1 MEHATPMVVRPT
13 SGSPTLRKKA
23 SIRFESGAIV
33 VTDRRGTSRTF
44 PIDGTEDAPRGF
56 RSTGQMDGRRYLE
69 DQRGRALVRLDLM
82 DWDPEQLGDLEE
94 AAGFKLVTDPGT
106 PSDRPEMM
114 KIEDPPYFAWAST
127 SAAVGIA
134 AVSLY
139 WLHIAPEAVMLMVAL
154 PALVAFAWFITLTK
168 LSMPSGKEIE
178 ATQQRAAEMAPNA
191 LAEADEILKRYG
203 VEPAP
208 DAEADKPNGG

>member
-1 MEHATPMVVRPT
+1 MVRPS
-13 SGSPTLRKKA
+13 SGSRPLRRHA
-23 SIRFESGAIV
+23 RIRFESGAIV

-44 PIDGTEDAPRGF
+44 RIDGTEDAPRGF

-69 DQRGRALVRLDLM
+69 DQRGRALVGLALM
-82 DWDPEQLGDLEE
+82 DWDPEHWGDLEE

-114 KIEDPPYFAWAST
+114 KIEDPPYLAWAST

-139 WLHIAPEAVMLMVAL
+139 WLHIAPEVVMMLVAL
-154 PALVAFAWFITLTK
+154 PAVILFVWFVTLTK
-168 LSMPSGKEIE
+168 LSMPSNKEI
-178 ATQQRAAEMAPNA
+178 AAMQKHAHEMAMKTEADWEELKKRYPD
-191 LAEADEILKRYG
+191 LAEADPETDT
-203 VEPAP
+203 P
-208 DAEADKPNGG
+208 